1 MATQKPRLRVTVDD
15 ELLDLIIDFQTRNG
29 YPDRSMALEALL
41 HAGIEALK
49 HEEDPTPKVH
59 RRTKR
64 QKEERD
70 EEREVYQREETKNDD
85 LVGG

>member
-1 MATQKPRLRVTVDD
+1 MATKKPRLRVTVDD

-70 EEREVYQREETKNDD
+70 EEREVHQREETKNDD
-85 LVGG
+85 LVGR

>member
-70 EEREVYQREETKNDD
+70 EKRKVHKREETKKDD
-85 LVGG
+85 LVGR

>member
-1 MATQKPRLRVTVDD
+1 MATKKPRLRVTVDD

-41 HAGIEALK
+41 HAGIQAIK

-59 RRTKR
+59 RRAKR

-70 EEREVYQREETKNDD
+70 EKREVHQREEKKNDD
-85 LVGG
+85 LVGR

>member
-29 YPDRSMALEALL
+29 YPDRSMALAALL

-64 QKEERD
+64 QKEETD
-70 EEREVYQREETKNDD
+70 EEREVYQREETKKVD
-85 LVGG
+85 LVDR

>member
-29 YPDRSMALEALL
+29 YPDRSMALAALL

-49 HEEDPTPKVH
+49 HEEDPTPKIH

-64 QKEERD
+64 RKEERD
-70 EEREVYQREETKNDD
+70 EEGEVYQREETQNDD
-85 LVGG
+85 LVGR

>member
-1 MATQKPRLRVTVDD
+1 MATLKPRLRVTVDD
-15 ELLDLIIDFQTRNG
+15 ELLELIIDFQKRNG

-49 HEEDPTPKVH
+49 HEEDPTPKIH

-64 QKEERD
+64 LKEGRD
-70 EEREVYQREETKNDD
+70 EEREVYQSKDQEDD
-85 LVGG
+85 HLVGG